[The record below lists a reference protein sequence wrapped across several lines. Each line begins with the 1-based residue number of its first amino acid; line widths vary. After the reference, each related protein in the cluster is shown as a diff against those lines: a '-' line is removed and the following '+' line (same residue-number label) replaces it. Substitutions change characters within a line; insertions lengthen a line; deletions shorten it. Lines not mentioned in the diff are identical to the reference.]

1 MANFFSASQEEQQ
14 EILLAFWD
22 KFKYFIITS
31 LLAII
36 VFIGSRDYFISSS
49 NERDFLSAT
58 LYQKYMESYDEE
70 IGEEILSLYPN
81 EIYSDFVRLNEAKR
95 SFENGDTDKAIE
107 LLEIVKNNNNSNA
120 NFNPLRAAAKTRLA
134 KIYLENKNYENVIS
148 LLDDSDEL
156 TSSMYE
162 LKGDAENKLGRY
174 SLSRTSYLL
183 ALQNSTNQA
192 SRALINMKISDLEGE
207 DLD

>member
-1 MANFFSASQEEQQ
+1 MKKVDIYLDGPNIN
-14 EILLAFWD
+14 EI
-22 KFKYFIITS
+22 K
-31 LLAII
+31 
-36 VFIGSRDYFISSS
+36 
-49 NERDFLSAT
+49 
-58 LYQKYMESYDEE
+58 QSYDEE

-95 SFENGDTDKAIE
+95 SFKNGDTDKAIE

-148 LLDDSDEL
+148 LLDDTDEL

-174 SLSRTSYLL
+174 SSSRTSYLL

>member
-120 NFNPLRAAAKTRLA
+120 NFNPLRAAAITRLA

-148 LLDDSDEL
+148 LLDDTDEL

>member
-148 LLDDSDEL
+148 LLGDTDEL

>member
-14 EILLAFWD
+14 EILLAFWN
-22 KFKYFIITS
+22 KFKYIIITS

-95 SFENGDTDKAIE
+95 SFENGDTEKAIE

-134 KIYLENKNYENVIS
+134 KIYLENKKYENVIS
-148 LLDDSDEL
+148 LLDDTDEL

>member
-95 SFENGDTDKAIE
+95 SFENGDTEKAIE

>member
-95 SFENGDTDKAIE
+95 SFENGDIDKAIE

-134 KIYLENKNYENVIS
+134 KIYLENKKYENVIS
-148 LLDDSDEL
+148 LLDDTDEL

-174 SLSRTSYLL
+174 SSSRTSYLL

>member
-174 SLSRTSYLL
+174 SSSRTSYLL

>member
-120 NFNPLRAAAKTRLA
+120 NFNPLRAAAITRLA

-162 LKGDAENKLGRY
+162 LKGVAENKLGRY

>member
-14 EILLAFWD
+14 EILLAFWN
-22 KFKYFIITS
+22 KFKYIIITS

-148 LLDDSDEL
+148 LLGDTDEL

>member
-120 NFNPLRAAAKTRLA
+120 NFNPLRAAAITRLA

>member
-14 EILLAFWD
+14 EILLTFWD
-22 KFKYFIITS
+22 KFKYIIITS

-95 SFENGDTDKAIE
+95 SFENGDTEKAIE

-134 KIYLENKNYENVIS
+134 KIYLENKKYENVIS
-148 LLDDSDEL
+148 LLDDTDEL

-174 SLSRTSYLL
+174 SSSRTSYLL

>member
-95 SFENGDTDKAIE
+95 SFENGDTEKAIE

-148 LLDDSDEL
+148 LLGDTDEL

>member
-14 EILLAFWD
+14 EILLAFWN
-22 KFKYFIITS
+22 KFKYIIITS

-95 SFENGDTDKAIE
+95 SFENGDTEKAIE

>member
-148 LLDDSDEL
+148 LLDDTDEL

>member
-58 LYQKYMESYDEE
+58 LYKKYMESYDEE